1 MRIFSLTQF
10 SLLLSCEKKSLK
22 KKKINRHWQPKFLI
36 HISRRPPLSL
46 RQQKKYQDSSCVDTN
61 VKEKV
66 KIRSKIR
73 IFFWSLKLKL
83 IFLHFE
89 LVNCVVVQF
98 RSINHHRSRHRASQP
113 ISSWKS
119 NLHTLSNHGIKS
131 QSFISN
137 VIEAHLVLV
146 DNQSPSRRHSRH
158 SLYPCKARRNKAA
171 KGAFTE
177 FKVKI

>member
-1 MRIFSLTQF
+1 MW
-10 SLLLSCEKKSLK
+10 KKSLK

-36 HISRRPPLSL
+36 HISRRPLLSL
-46 RQQKKYQDSSCVDTN
+46 RQQKNIKTRRVWIQMWKKSENQIENSN
-61 VKEKV
+61 L
-66 KIRSKIR
+66 
-73 IFFWSLKLKL
+73 FFWSLKLKL